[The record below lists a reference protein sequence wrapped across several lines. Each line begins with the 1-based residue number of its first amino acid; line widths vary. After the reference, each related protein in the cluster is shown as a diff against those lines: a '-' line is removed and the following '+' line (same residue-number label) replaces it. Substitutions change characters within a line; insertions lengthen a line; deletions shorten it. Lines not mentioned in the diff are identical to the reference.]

1 MLLSAKVAASSLVSY
16 FSFIEYHES
25 SESTQHIH
33 DKIRHSGTTS
43 SINLSASENA
53 INVKIGCSKKNVLH
67 SAFERTNFF
76 FGSNAIVLS
85 LKS

>member
-33 DKIRHSGTTS
+33 DKIRRSGTL
-43 SINLSASENA
+43 SIKLSAFKNA
-53 INVKIGCSKKNVLH
+53 ISVKIGCSKENALH
-67 SAFERTNFF
+67 SDFERTNFF
-76 FGSNAIVLS
+76 SGVTRLRCH
-85 LKS
+85 